1 MTKQKEFNV
10 GKTTNNPR
18 LDYLEILSRKTEVK
32 RMIIFLQEREIDLLE
47 KQKELAQQ
55 LKEEGF
61 DID

>member
-1 MTKQKEFNV
+1 MTKQTNDEP
-10 GKTTNNPR
+10 TNNPR
-18 LDYLEILSRKTEVK
+18 LDYLEVLSRKTEVK

-55 LKEEGF
+55 LREEGF